1 MCSPRAFGMQFWVK
15 MSVHEIYLDPAEAY
29 APHTL
34 GYPNLQ
40 ALMEDRYA
48 SKISGGLTILRRSL
62 DARGSG
68 ARALVRFASSSS
80 IEASKGRGHPFVPQ
94 QLGPNAPELHIVG
107 AGPAGIFAALRC
119 LEYGW
124 RPIVLE
130 RGQAIRERRRDV
142 ALLSREGHLNPDS
155 NYCFG
160 EGGAG
165 TFSDGKLYTRSTKRG
180 DIDSVLRLLIELGA
194 PPEIA
199 YEAHP
204 HIGTN
209 KLPALIQTARQ
220 WIEAAGGCFRF
231 GSRVEDL
238 DFDKSVVKA
247 LVLQDGQRMPLNYMM
262 LCTGHSARDVYEMLD
277 RCGLSLEPKALAM
290 GVRLEHPQELVN
302 KWRYRLRS
310 ETPQHWPVASYSV
323 VEQVRGKGVYSFC
336 MCPGGVMAPCATDPT
351 QVVTNGWSPSRR
363 NNGTANSGWVTEI
376 GLADVPLDKAR
387 PAFSLLNFQQSIERR
402 AAEMGG
408 GHQWAPAQRLHD
420 FANLPGSGVK
430 AVDSRSLAAC
440 SYRPGITPSPLNALY
455 PVEIQSRLAAGLHQ
469 WAKRWPALMTTD
481 AVVAG
486 PESRTSSPI
495 RIPRLDDLL
504 HHPQCAN
511 LFPVGEG
518 AGYAG
523 GIMSAILDARRS
535 VDALIQQSTK
545 AGSSTQ

>member
-1 MCSPRAFGMQFWVK
+1 MQFWAK
-15 MSVHEIYLDPAEAY
+15 MSVHEIYLNPAEAY
-29 APHTL
+29 APQTL

-48 SKISGGLTILRRSL
+48 QEISGGLTILRRSI

-68 ARALVRFASSSS
+68 ARVLVRFAASSSK
-80 IEASKGRGHPFVPQ
+80 EAMKVQGLPFVPQ
-94 QLGPNAPELHIVG
+94 ILGPNAPELHIVG

-124 RPIVLE
+124 RPIIVE

-142 ALLSREGHLNPDS
+142 ALLSREGQLNADS

-180 DIDSVLRLLIELGA
+180 DIDTVLRLLIELGA

-220 WIEAAGGCFRF
+220 WIEAAGGYFHF
-231 GSRVEDL
+231 GSRVEGL
-238 DFDKSVVKA
+238 DYNKSVIKA
-247 LVLQDGQRMPLNYMM
+247 LVLQDGRRMPLDYLM

-290 GVRLEHPQELVN
+290 GVRLEHPQEIVN
-302 KWRYRLRS
+302 KWRYRLRG
-310 ETPQHWPVASYSV
+310 ETPKHWPVASYAV
-323 VEQVRGKGVYSFC
+323 VEQVAGKGVYSFC
-336 MCPGGVMAPCATDPT
+336 MCPGGIMAPCATNPSE
-351 QVVTNGWSPSRR
+351 VVTNGWSPSRR

-376 GLADVPLDKAR
+376 GLNDVPLDKAR
-387 PAFSLLNFQQSIERR
+387 PAFSLLNFQQNIESR

-408 GHQWAPAQRLHD
+408 GHQWAPAQSLQD
-420 FANLPGSGVK
+420 FATPSGTKSK
-430 AVDSRSLAAC
+430 AVDAQGLSAC
-440 SYRPGITPSPLNALY
+440 SYRPGVTPSPLNALY

-469 WAKRWPALMTTD
+469 WAKRWPALMSPD

-495 RIPRLDDLL
+495 RIPRLDTLL

-535 VDALIQQSTK
+535 VDALIQQATH
-545 AGSSTQ
+545 AGSSIR

>member
-1 MCSPRAFGMQFWVK
+1 
-15 MSVHEIYLDPAEAY
+15 MSVHEIYLNPDEAY
-29 APHTL
+29 APHSL
-34 GYPNLQ
+34 GYPDLQ

-48 SKISGGLTILRRSL
+48 HKVSGGLTILRRSL

-68 ARALVRFASSSS
+68 VRAVIRFASSSS
-80 IEASKGRGHPFVPQ
+80 LEAKNVQGLPFRSQ
-94 QLGPNAPELHIVG
+94 ILGPNAPELHIVG

-124 RPIVLE
+124 RPIILE
-130 RGQAIRERRRDV
+130 RGQAVRERRRDV

-180 DIDSVLRLLIELGA
+180 DIDTVLRLLIELGA
-194 PPEIA
+194 PNEIA
-199 YEAHP
+199 FEAHP

-209 KLPALIQTARQ
+209 KLPGLIQKARQ
-220 WIEAAGGCFRF
+220 WIEAAGGYFHF

-238 DFDKSVVKA
+238 DLDKSCIKA
-247 LVLQDGQRMPLNYMM
+247 LLMHDGTRIPLNYMM
-262 LCTGHSARDVYEMLD
+262 LCTGHSSRDVYEMLD

-290 GVRLEHPQELVN
+290 GVRVEHPQELVN
-302 KWRYRLRS
+302 RWRYRLRG

-323 VEQVRGKGVYSFC
+323 VEQVAGKGVYSFC
-336 MCPGGVMAPCATDPT
+336 MCPGGVIAPCSTHSSE
-351 QVVTNGWSPSRR
+351 VVTNGWSPSRR
-363 NNGTANSGWVTEI
+363 NNVTANSGWVTEI
-376 GLADVPLDKAR
+376 CLADVPLDKAR
-387 PAFSLLNFQQSIERR
+387 PAFSLLNFQQNIERR

-408 GHQWAPAQRLHD
+408 GQQWAPAQ
-420 FANLPGSGVK
+420 NLQHFVYPYDSKVK
-430 AVDSRSLAAC
+430 AMDSQSLGIC
-440 SYRPGITPSPLNALY
+440 SYRPGITPTLLNSLY
-455 PVEIQSRLAAGLHQ
+455 PVEIQGRLSTGLHQ
-469 WAKRWPALMTTD
+469 WAKRWPGLLSPE
-481 AVVAG
+481 AVVTG

-495 RIPRLDDLL
+495 RIPRLDDSL
-504 HHPQCAN
+504 HHPQCVN

-535 VDALIQQSTK
+535 VDALIQQATQG
-545 AGSSTQ
+545 GSSSL

>member
-1 MCSPRAFGMQFWVK
+1 MCSVWAFGVQFWVK
-15 MSVHEIYLDPAEAY
+15 MSVHEIYLNPAEAY
-29 APHTL
+29 APQTL

-48 SKISGGLTILRRSL
+48 QEISGGGLTILRRSV

-68 ARALVRFASSSS
+68 ARALIRFAASSSM
-80 IEASKGRGHPFVPQ
+80 EAMKVQGLPFVPQ
-94 QLGPNAPELHIVG
+94 ILSPNSPELHIVG

-119 LEYGW
+119 LEHGW
-124 RPIVLE
+124 RPIVVE

-142 ALLSREGHLNPDS
+142 AVLSRDGHLNPDS

-180 DIDSVLRLLIELGA
+180 DINAVLRLLIELGA

-199 YEAHP
+199 FEAHP

-220 WIEAAGGCFRF
+220 WIEAAGGRF
-231 GSRVEDL
+231 HFGCRVEDL

-302 KWRYRLRS
+302 KWRYRLRG
-310 ETPQHWPVASYSV
+310 ETPPHWPVASYSV
-323 VEQVRGKGVYSFC
+323 VEQVGGKGVYTFC
-336 MCPGGVMAPCATDPT
+336 MCPGGIMAPCATNPSE
-351 QVVTNGWSPSRR
+351 VVTNGWSPSRR

-376 GLADVPLDKAR
+376 GLTDVPLDKAR
-387 PAFSLLNFQQSIERR
+387 PAFSLLNFQQNIERR

-408 GHQWAPAQRLHD
+408 GHQWAPAQRIQD
-420 FANLPGSGVK
+420 FAS
-430 AVDSRSLAAC
+430 
-440 SYRPGITPSPLNALY
+440 PS
-455 PVEIQSRLAAGLHQ
+455 
-469 WAKRWPALMTTD
+469 
-481 AVVAG
+481 
-486 PESRTSSPI
+486 ESRTSSPI
-495 RIPRLDDLL
+495 RIPRLDTLL

-535 VDALIQQSTK
+535 VDALIQQATHV
-545 AGSSTQ
+545 GSSIR

>member
-1 MCSPRAFGMQFWVK
+1 MQFWDK
-15 MSVHEIYLDPAEAY
+15 MSVHEIYLNPAEAY
-29 APHTL
+29 APQTL

-48 SKISGGLTILRRSL
+48 QEISGGLTILRRSV

-68 ARALVRFASSSS
+68 ARVLIRFAASSSK
-80 IEASKGRGHPFVPQ
+80 EAMKVQGLPFVPQ
-94 QLGPNAPELHIVG
+94 ILGPNAPELHIVG

-124 RPIVLE
+124 RPIIVE

-142 ALLSREGHLNPDS
+142 ALLSREGQLNSDS

-180 DIDSVLRLLIELGA
+180 DIDTVLRLLIELGA

-220 WIEAAGGCFRF
+220 WIEAAGGYFHF
-231 GSRVEDL
+231 GSRVEGL
-238 DFDKSVVKA
+238 DYNKSVVKA
-247 LVLQDGQRMPLNYMM
+247 LVLQDGQRMPLDYLM

-302 KWRYRLRS
+302 KWRYRLRG
-310 ETPQHWPVASYSV
+310 ETPKHWPVASYAV
-323 VEQVRGKGVYSFC
+323 VEQVAGKGVYSFC
-336 MCPGGVMAPCATDPT
+336 MCPGGIMAPCATNPSE
-351 QVVTNGWSPSRR
+351 VVTNGWSPSRR

-376 GLADVPLDKAR
+376 GLNDVPLDKAR
-387 PAFSLLNFQQSIERR
+387 PAFSLLNFQQNIERR

-408 GHQWAPAQRLHD
+408 GHQWAPAQSLQD
-420 FANLPGSGVK
+420 FATPSGTKAK
-430 AVDSRSLAAC
+430 AVDAQGLSAC

-469 WAKRWPALMTTD
+469 WAKRWPALMSPD

-495 RIPRLDDLL
+495 RIPRLDTLL

-535 VDALIQQSTK
+535 VDALIQQATH
-545 AGSSTQ
+545 AGSSIR

>member
-1 MCSPRAFGMQFWVK
+1 MHFWDK
-15 MSVHEIYLDPAEAY
+15 MSVHEIYLNPAEAY
-29 APHTL
+29 APQTM

-48 SKISGGLTILRRSL
+48 DGISGGLTILRRSL

-68 ARALVRFASSSS
+68 AKALIRFASSSS
-80 IEASKGRGHPFVPQ
+80 MEATKVRGLPFVPQ
-94 QLGPNAPELHIVG
+94 HLGPNSPELHIVG

-119 LEYGW
+119 LEHGW
-124 RPIVLE
+124 RPIILE
-130 RGQAIRERRRDV
+130 RGQAIRDRRRDV
-142 ALLSREGHLNPDS
+142 ALLSREGQLNPDS

-194 PPEIA
+194 PSEIA

-209 KLPALIQTARQ
+209 KLPGLIQTARQ
-220 WIEAAGGCFRF
+220 WIESAGGSFHF
-231 GSRVEDL
+231 GSRVVDL
-238 DFDKSVVKA
+238 DFEKSVIKA
-247 LVLQDGQRMPLNYMM
+247 LVLQDGKRMPLDYMM
-262 LCTGHSARDVYEMLD
+262 LCTGHSARDVYYMLD
-277 RCGLSLEPKALAM
+277 RCGLSLEAKSLAM

-302 KWRYRLRS
+302 RWRYRLRS
-310 ETPQHWPVASYSV
+310 ETPLHWPVASYSV
-323 VEQVRGKGVYSFC
+323 VEQVAGKGVYSFC
-336 MCPGGVMAPCATDPT
+336 MCPGGVMAPCATDPSE
-351 QVVTNGWSPSRR
+351 VVTNGWSPSRR

-376 GLADVPLDKAR
+376 GLTDVPLDKGR
-387 PAFSLLNFQQSIERR
+387 PAFSLLNFQLSIERR

-408 GHQWAPAQRLHD
+408 GHQWAPAQQLID
-420 FANLPGSGVK
+420 YANLSGSVAKGMN
-430 AVDSRSLAAC
+430 SSTLPAC
-440 SYRPGITPSPLNALY
+440 SYRPGITPSALNSLY
-455 PVEIQSRLAAGLHQ
+455 PAQIQSRLSIGLHQ
-469 WAKRWPALMTTD
+469 WARRWPALMSTE

-495 RIPRLDDLL
+495 RIPRVDALL

-535 VDALIQQSTK
+535 VDALIHQARQ
-545 AGSSTQ
+545 AGS

>member
-1 MCSPRAFGMQFWVK
+1 MQFWAK
-15 MSVHEIYLDPAEAY
+15 MSVHEIYLNPAEAY
-29 APHTL
+29 APQTL

-48 SKISGGLTILRRSL
+48 QEISGGLTILRRSI

-68 ARALVRFASSSS
+68 ARVLVRFAASSSK
-80 IEASKGRGHPFVPQ
+80 EAMKVQGLPFVPQ
-94 QLGPNAPELHIVG
+94 ILGPNAPELHIVG

-124 RPIVLE
+124 RPIIVE

-142 ALLSREGHLNPDS
+142 ALLSREGQLNADS

-180 DIDSVLRLLIELGA
+180 DIDTVLRLLIELGA

-220 WIEAAGGCFRF
+220 WIEAAGGYFQF
-231 GSRVEDL
+231 GSRVEGL
-238 DFDKSVVKA
+238 DYNKSVVKA
-247 LVLQDGQRMPLNYMM
+247 LVLQDGRRMPLDYLM

-290 GVRLEHPQELVN
+290 GVRLEHPQEIVN
-302 KWRYRLRS
+302 KWRYRLRG
-310 ETPQHWPVASYSV
+310 ETPKHWPVASYAV
-323 VEQVRGKGVYSFC
+323 VEQVAGKGVYSFC
-336 MCPGGVMAPCATDPT
+336 MCPGGIMAPCATNPSE
-351 QVVTNGWSPSRR
+351 VVTNGWSPSRR

-376 GLADVPLDKAR
+376 GLNDVPLDKAR
-387 PAFSLLNFQQSIERR
+387 PAFSLLNFQQNIESR

-408 GHQWAPAQRLHD
+408 GHQWAPAQSLQD
-420 FANLPGSGVK
+420 FATPSGTKSK
-430 AVDSRSLAAC
+430 AVDAQGLSAC
-440 SYRPGITPSPLNALY
+440 SYRPGVTPSPLNALY

-469 WAKRWPALMTTD
+469 WAKRWPALMSPD

-495 RIPRLDDLL
+495 RIPRLDTLL

-535 VDALIQQSTK
+535 VDALIQQATH
-545 AGSSTQ
+545 AGSSIR